1 MMFWQE
7 RADAFNEWYKCHK
20 EKLTYLESTSAAFRW
35 SSEVHRKAQELGI
48 KIDDNCKPIPPE
60 TLELMRK

>member
-1 MMFWQE
+1 MMTWQE

-20 EKLTYLESTSAAFRW
+20 EKLAYLESTAAAFSW
-35 SSEVHRKAQELGI
+35 LSEMYCKAHDLGI